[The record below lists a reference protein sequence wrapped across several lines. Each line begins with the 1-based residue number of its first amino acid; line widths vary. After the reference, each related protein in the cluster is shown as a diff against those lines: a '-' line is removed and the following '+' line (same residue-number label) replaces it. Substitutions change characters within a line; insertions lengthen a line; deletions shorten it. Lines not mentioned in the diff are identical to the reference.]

1 MNTTEHTT
9 SRPPIVAVMG
19 HIDHGK
25 STLLDYIRKANV
37 TATEAGGITQ
47 HLSAY
52 EITIPYQGTHGIQ
65 QRRITFLDTPGHA
78 AFTGMRERGAIAAD
92 IAILVVSAEDGV
104 KAQTIEALHTIRNA
118 NIPFIVAINKIDR
131 PGANIEKAKQML
143 AEQEVLVEGYGGD
156 ISWVAI
162 SAKEGTG
169 IAELLETILLVADV
183 EDLKADPSAKAEG
196 IIIESR
202 LDKQRGITATLVV
215 KNGTL
220 KKSQFVVA
228 GTAITTTRIM
238 ENFLGKTIADA
249 DPGTPV
255 QLVGFDR
262 LPEVGIPVVVFDKK
276 REAEDYIE
284 ELADAER
291 VTELRPQEGE
301 KVVPIIIKTD
311 VYGTAEAVEREIKK
325 MNVEGLHIK
334 ILSKGIGTIGE
345 TDIKLAQSDKN
356 TIILGFNVGL
366 DSSARDIQEKIG
378 ATIQTFD
385 IIYKLTEWL
394 ETELEVR
401 RPRVETREVIGIAK
415 VLKTFSKTKER
426 QVLGCRIESGT
437 ITDGAKVSVMRRDF
451 ALTTGTVV
459 ELQQAKQ
466 KVREVSEGE
475 CGILV
480 ECKNDIAPGDILE
493 AFIFQSK

>member
-1 MNTTEHTT
+1 MQENTTT
-9 SRPPIVAVMG
+9 RPPIVAVMG

-52 EITIPYQGTHGIQ
+52 EITIPYQGTD
-65 QRRITFLDTPGHA
+65 RRITFLDTPGHA
-78 AFTGMRERGAIAAD
+78 AFTGMRERGAVAAD

-143 AEQEVLVEGYGGD
+143 AEQEVLVEGYGGN
-156 ISWVAI
+156 ISWNAI
-162 SAKEGTG
+162 SAKVGTG
-169 IAELLETILLVADV
+169 IDDLLETILLVADL
-183 EDLKADPSAKAEG
+183 EELKADAKASAEG

-202 LDKQRGITATLVV
+202 LDPKRGISATLVV

-220 KKSQFVVA
+220 KKGQFLVA

-238 ENFLGKTIADA
+238 ENFLGKTIDEA

-255 QLVGFDR
+255 QLVGFDS
-262 LPEVGIPVVVFDKK
+262 LPEVGVPVVVFDKK
-276 REAEDYIE
+276 RHAEDYIE
-284 ELADAER
+284 ELASAENIEEAR
-291 VTELRPQEGE
+291 TEAGQ
-301 KVVPIIIKTD
+301 KVVPLIIKTD

-334 ILSKGIGTIGE
+334 VISKGIGAIGE
-345 TDIKLAQSDKN
+345 KEIKMAQSDKD
-356 TIILGFNVGL
+356 TIILGFNVAL
-366 DSSARDIQEKIG
+366 DKSARDIQDKMDV
-378 ATIQTFD
+378 TIQIFD

-394 ETELEVR
+394 EVELEKR
-401 RPRVETREVIGIAK
+401 RPRVETREVIGTAK

-426 QVLGCRIESGT
+426 QVLGCRVESGS
-437 ITDGAKVSVMRRDF
+437 ITDGAKVSVIRRDF

-466 KVREVSEGE
+466 KVKEVTDGE

-493 AFIFQSK
+493 AFVFVTK

>member
-1 MNTTEHTT
+1 MNENTTT
-9 SRPPIVAVMG
+9 RPPIVAVMG

-52 EITIPYQGTHGIQ
+52 EITIPYQGTD
-65 QRRITFLDTPGHA
+65 RRITFLDTPGHA
-78 AFTGMRERGAIAAD
+78 AFTGMRERGAVAAD

-118 NIPFIVAINKIDR
+118 GIPFIVAINKIDR

-143 AEQEVLVEGYGGD
+143 AEQEVLVEGYGGN
-156 ISWVAI
+156 ISWNAI
-162 SAKEGTG
+162 SAKIGTG
-169 IAELLETILLVADV
+169 IDDLLETILLVADL
-183 EDLKADPSAKAEG
+183 EELTADPSAKAEG

-202 LDKQRGITATLVV
+202 LDPKRGISATLVV

-220 KKSQFVVA
+220 KKGQFLVA

-238 ENFLGKTIADA
+238 ENFLGKTINEA

-255 QLVGFDR
+255 QLVGFDS
-262 LPEVGIPVVVFDKK
+262 LPEVGTPVAVFDKK
-276 REAEDYIE
+276 RQAEDYIE
-284 ELADAER
+284 ALTVADN
-291 VTELRPQEGE
+291 TEEKRAQAGE
-301 KVVPIIIKTD
+301 KVVPLILKTD
-311 VYGTAEAVEREIKK
+311 VYGTTEAVEREIKK

-334 ILSKGIGTIGE
+334 IISKGIGAIGE
-345 TDIKLAQSDKN
+345 KEVKMAQSDKD
-356 TIILGFNVGL
+356 TIILGFNVAL
-366 DSSARDIQEKIG
+366 DKSAQDIQDKMDV
-378 ATIQTFD
+378 TIQTFD

-394 ETELEVR
+394 EVELEKR
-401 RPRVETREVIGIAK
+401 RPRVETREVIGTAK

-426 QVLGCRIESGT
+426 QVLGCRVESGS
-437 ITDGAKVSVMRRDF
+437 ITNGAKVSVIRRDF

-466 KVREVSEGE
+466 KVKEVTDGE

-493 AFIFQSK
+493 AFVFITK

>member
-1 MNTTEHTT
+1 MNETTTT
-9 SRPPIVAVMG
+9 RPPIVAVMG

-37 TATEAGGITQ
+37 TAGEAGGITQ

-52 EITIPYQGTHGIQ
+52 EISIPHQGTN
-65 QRRITFLDTPGHA
+65 RRITFLDTPGHA
-78 AFTGMRERGAIAAD
+78 AFTGMRERGAVAAD

-143 AEQEVLVEGYGGD
+143 AEQQVMVEGYGGD
-156 ISWVAI
+156 ISWNAI

-169 IAELLETILLVADV
+169 IDDLLETILLVADV
-183 EDLKADPSAKAEG
+183 EDLQSTPSAKAEG

-202 LDKQRGITATLVV
+202 RDAKRGIAATLVV

-220 KKSQFVVA
+220 KKGQFLVA

-238 ENFLGKTIADA
+238 ENFLGKSIDAA

-255 QLVGFDR
+255 QLVGFDS
-262 LPEVGIPVVVFDKK
+262 LPEVGVPVVVFDKK

-284 ELADAER
+284 ELSTADYEVETRTQA
-291 VTELRPQEGE
+291 GE
-301 KVVPIIIKTD
+301 KAVPLIIKTD
-311 VYGTAEAVEREIKK
+311 VYGTAEAIEREINK
-325 MNVEGLHIK
+325 MIVEGLHIK
-334 ILSKGIGTIGE
+334 VISKGIGNISE
-345 TDIKLAQSDKN
+345 TDVKLAQSDKE

-366 DSSARDIQEKIG
+366 DARARDVQEKMDVS
-378 ATIQTFD
+378 IQTFD

-394 ETELEVR
+394 EIELEKR
-401 RPRVETREVIGIAK
+401 RPRVETREVIGTAK

-426 QVLGCRIESGT
+426 QVLGCRVESGS
-437 ITDGAKVSVMRRDF
+437 ITDGAKVSVIRREF
-451 ALTTGTVV
+451 ALTIGTVV

-466 KVREVSEGE
+466 KVKEVIEGE

-493 AFIFQSK
+493 AFVFTSK

>member
-1 MNTTEHTT
+1 MNNTTKENNTVT
-9 SRPPIVAVMG
+9 RPPIVAVMG

-25 STLLDYIRKANV
+25 STLLDYIRKTNV
-37 TATEAGGITQ
+37 TAGEAGGITQ

-52 EITIPYQGTHGIQ
+52 EISIPYQGSN
-65 QRRITFLDTPGHA
+65 RRITFLDTPGHA
-78 AFTGMRERGAIAAD
+78 AFSGMRERGAVAAD

-118 NIPFIVAINKIDR
+118 KIPFIVAINKIDR

-156 ISWVAI
+156 ISWNAI

-169 IAELLETILLVADV
+169 IDELLETILLVADV
-183 EDLKADPSAKAEG
+183 EDLKADPKAHAEG

-202 LDKQRGITATLVV
+202 LDPKRGIAATLVV

-220 KKSQFVVA
+220 KKGQFVVA

-238 ENFLGKTIADA
+238 ESFLGKTIESA

-255 QLVGFDR
+255 QLVGFDS
-262 LPEVGIPVVVFDKK
+262 LPEVGVPVVIFEKK
-276 REAEDYIE
+276 RDAEDYIE
-284 ELADAER
+284 ELASAEKE
-291 VTELRPQEGE
+291 TEVRTQDGE
-301 KVVPIIIKTD
+301 VAVPIILKTD
-311 VYGTAEAVEREIKK
+311 VYGTTEAVEREIKK
-325 MNVEGLHIK
+325 MVIPGLHIK
-334 ILSKGIGTIGE
+334 IIGKGIGSIGE
-345 TDIKLAQSDKN
+345 KEIKMAQSDKD

-366 DSSARDIQEKIG
+366 DKSAQEIQEKMG

-394 ETELEVR
+394 EVELEKR
-401 RPRVETREVIGIAK
+401 RPRVETRVVIGTAK

-426 QVLGCRIESGT
+426 QVLGCRVESGS
-437 ITDGAKVSVMRRDF
+437 ITDGAKVSVIRRDF

-466 KVREVSEGE
+466 KVKEVIEGE

-480 ECKNDIAPGDILE
+480 ECKNDIAPGDMLE
-493 AFIFQSK
+493 AFVFQSK

>member
-1 MNTTEHTT
+1 MNNTQTT
-9 SRPPIVAVMG
+9 RPPVVAVMG

-37 TATEAGGITQ
+37 TAGESGGITQ

-52 EITIPYQGTHGIQ
+52 EISIPYQGTD
-65 QRRITFLDTPGHA
+65 RRITFLDTPGHA

-118 NIPFIVAINKIDR
+118 KIPFIVAINKIDR
-131 PGANIEKAKQML
+131 PAANIEKAKQML

-156 ISWVAI
+156 ISWNAI
-162 SAKEGTG
+162 SAKVGTG
-169 IAELLETILLVADV
+169 IDELLETILLVADL
-183 EDLKADPSAKAEG
+183 EDLKTTPANNAEG

-202 LDKQRGITATLVV
+202 LDTKRGITATLMV
-215 KNGTL
+215 KDGTL

-238 ENFLGKTIADA
+238 ENFLGKTINEADA
-249 DPGTPV
+249 GTPV
-255 QLVGFDR
+255 QLVGFDKM
-262 LPEVGIPVVVFDKK
+262 PEVGVPVVVFSKK
-276 REAEDYIE
+276 RDAEDYVE
-284 ELADAER
+284 ELATADKKVETR
-291 VTELRPQEGE
+291 TKDTE
-301 KVVPIIIKTD
+301 KAVPIIIKTD
-311 VYGTAEAVEREIKK
+311 VYGTAEAVEHEIKK
-325 MNVEGLHIK
+325 MNVEGLHIRV
-334 ILSKGIGTIGE
+334 ISKGVGNIGE
-345 TDIKLAQSDKN
+345 ADIKHAQGDKD
-356 TIILGFNVGL
+356 TIILGFKVGL
-366 DSSARDIQEKIG
+366 DNSARDIQDKVQ

-385 IIYKLTEWL
+385 VIYKLTEWL
-394 ETELEVR
+394 EVELEKR
-401 RPRVETREVIGIAK
+401 RPRIETRVVIGTAK

-426 QVLGCRIESGT
+426 QVLGCRIESGS
-437 ITDGAKVSVMRRDF
+437 ITDGAKVSIIRREF

-466 KVREVSEGE
+466 KVREVTDGE

-480 ECKNDIAPGDILE
+480 ECKNDIAPGDMLE
-493 AFIFQSK
+493 AFVFITK